1 MINPHDIT
9 NFERSEKELEEF
21 LLFAVSVAG
30 KTAEVQADKLD
41 QFLNLVPLP
50 EYYSPFEKVRYLV
63 LKSYC
68 SLNNYLKT
76 VKLGK
81 YSLLEDS
88 FRSLSFSNIDLR
100 SISCKD
106 LQSFPGI
113 GPKTSRFFILHSRLN
128 AGVACLDTHILK
140 WLSEYL
146 NEVDVPNSTPRRSEY
161 NTLESRFI
169 EICNSN
175 NVHPAKLDLKIW
187 KMYNKNNEEEI
198 ASVL

>member
-1 MINPHDIT
+1 MIDPHEIT
-9 NFERSEKELEEF
+9 NFDRSDEELEEF

-50 EYYSPFEKVRYLV
+50 ENYFPFEKVRYLV
-63 LKSYC
+63 LKRFC
-68 SLNNYLKT
+68 SLDALLRK

-81 YSLLEDS
+81 YSLLVDS
-88 FRSLSFSNIDLR
+88 FRSLAFSNVDLR
-100 SISCKD
+100 SVSCKD

-113 GPKTSRFFILHSRLN
+113 GPKTSRFFILHSRTN
-128 AGVACLDTHILK
+128 AEVACLDTHILK

-146 NEVDVPNSTPRRSEY
+146 DDVDVPSSTPRSSEY
-161 NTLESRFI
+161 RALESRFL
-169 EICNSN
+169 EICDSK

-187 KMYNKNNEEEI
+187 KMYE
-198 ASVL
+198 